1 MNLLQDSKS
10 PSGQFPLFDKR
21 DDLAVFARAD
31 NSSKPERREGS
42 GGRRVS
48 EQRGGPGG
56 GYDRDR
62 DRGTSSPVKGD

>member
-1 MNLLQDSKS
+1 MSLLQDSKS
-10 PSGQFPLFDKR
+10 RSGQLPLFDER
-21 DDLAVFARAD
+21 DDLAVFERAD
-31 NSSKPERREGS
+31 GSSKPERREGS

-62 DRGTSSPVKGD
+62 DRGMFSL